1 MKSFESDLRLT
12 IQLEFLG
19 HGSFSLS
26 GSANVTNVGRLLADG
41 REQFIGLDEIS
52 VDLEKADC
60 CNTAG
65 LALLMEWSTWCQLC
79 GIKLI
84 YEKPRDCLLKI
95 VRINDVEQ
103 VLSFS
108 Q

>member
-1 MKSFESDLRLT
+1 MT
-12 IQLEFLG
+12 IQLEDLG
-19 HGSFSLS
+19 HGRFSLF
-26 GSANVTNVGRLLADG
+26 GRADVTNVGQLLADG
-41 REQFIGLDEIS
+41 REQFIGLDGIS